1 MINNLNF
8 ITVKNKTIFGG
19 LLALTL
25 LIVGGMFASLGAT
38 EVGTAS
44 MGIATIQT
52 ANMIPA
58 FGGRYRAIYDYI
70 SRTWGA
76 DLIATPSYLRVE
88 QTLQNNLSQYTF
100 DILRGSGDT
109 PVEVKLDKNDVFI
122 CTHIGM
128 YIVQYVAVAGIVT
141 KWTGILQTYPNSSEL
156 TGPTTPRDINALYN
170 GSWSISVGRV
180 KFFDKYPA
188 SLLFRAAETQ
198 QSSASNYSSRE
209 YAEGAASIDPLA
221 ILSGSANNE
230 IKLNVPIGTAALA
243 IADQGLTS
251 VTKVVFHPYGFLVN
265 NAADFVNY

>member
-1 MINNLNF
+1 M
-8 ITVKNKTIFGG
+8 KNKTIFGS
-19 LLALTL
+19 LVALFML
-25 LIVGGMFASLGAT
+25 VVGVVFAAVGAP
-38 EVGTAS
+38 EVGVAS
-44 MGIATIQT
+44 AGIGAIQT

-70 SRTWGA
+70 RTTWGE

-88 QTLQNNLSQYTF
+88 KTLTNNLSTYDF

-128 YIVQYVAVAGIVT
+128 YIIQYVAVANVVT
-141 KWTGILQTYPNSSEL
+141 KWTGILQTYPNASEL
-156 TGPTTPRDINALYN
+156 TGPTTPRDLNALYN
-170 GSWSISVGRV
+170 GNWSISVGRV

-198 QSSASNYSSRE
+198 QSSATNYSSRE

-221 ILSGSANNE
+221 ILSGSANNS
-230 IKLNVPIGTAALA
+230 IQLNVPIGSAALA
-243 IADQGLTS
+243 IADQGTTS